1 MSWPI
6 CETLWLVCQP
16 ELGVEGKVLAEE
28 AKHAGTG
35 DRGTTNLTGFEGVHA
50 GIAVG
55 SGEVGHCFLLLSCDG
70 RVSSVG
76 FGVAGGGKPV
86 TSTDHAGGGARREDG
101 TARRWELARNSWQ
114 LTRHA
119 GDVSLCRGDA
129 KRRLLW
135 QQEMAKEKQRFVFRE
150 KLKGFETVQAGRR
163 PGWNYYYYYFGWP
176 YQKPAGSRVHPV
188 HPHP

>member
-86 TSTDHAGGGARREDG
+86 TSTDHAGGGARQENG
-101 TARRWELARNSWQ
+101 TARRWELARNSS
-114 LTRHA
+114 
-119 GDVSLCRGDA
+119 GSLHGTPVMFLCAEEMQRG
-129 KRRLLW
+129 
-135 QQEMAKEKQRFVFRE
+135 
-150 KLKGFETVQAGRR
+150 GFC
-163 PGWNYYYYYFGWP
+163 
-176 YQKPAGSRVHPV
+176 GSRRWQRRSRDLCSERS
-188 HPHP
+188 